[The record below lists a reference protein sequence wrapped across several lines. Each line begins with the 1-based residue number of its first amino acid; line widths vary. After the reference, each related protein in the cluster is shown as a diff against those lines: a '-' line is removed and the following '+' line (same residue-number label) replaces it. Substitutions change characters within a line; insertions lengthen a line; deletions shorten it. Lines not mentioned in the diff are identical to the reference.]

1 MSYPKTFRSLISL
14 AAIGLSLGMPSS
26 HYTNLVASPYK
37 PSVEPTPTPE
47 DLRRIE
53 LAKQKRE
60 RKAKQK
66 ASRL

>member
-1 MSYPKTFRSLISL
+1 MSYPKTFRSLL
-14 AAIGLSLGMPSS
+14 ALASIASLGMPSS
-26 HYTNLVASPYK
+26 HYTNLVANPYK
-37 PSVEPTPTPE
+37 PSAESIPTPE